1 MIPHVHVQYSEVY
14 VHVYYVYEYIY
25 IYVSRALWTITHIT
39 CFNMYMS
46 WESPR
51 GIQDSCKK
59 DDLKLS

>member
-46 WESPR
+46 
-51 GIQDSCKK
+51 
-59 DDLKLS
+59 